1 MNNIYEFITTET
13 ANFRL
18 PIPVVENWD
27 WNMYDHIKKSV
38 IYKYG
43 QLLTG
48 KTDNKATKNI
58 ILPILRLRYRTEG
71 FDVKNITLFV
81 DSAKNYWK
89 SFLIKK
95 FHERFAAKYKIDT
108 FIDEG
113 SETDIDFGGVLVK
126 DTGDIC
132 PEVVSWQSIAFCDQT
147 DILSG
152 PIAIRHQYSPDQLKE
167 MEKKGW
173 KEIDRVIALAKE
185 YKTDNQKSGKES
197 KTPGKYI
204 EVYEVH
210 GMFPKSWLSDDDSLL
225 EDEEYTHQLHIC
237 TFYTGEDK
245 KKHGITL
252 FKGSEKKLPFKIRFD
267 KIYNRALGFGGVEEL
282 IEPQVWANYG
292 LMRIKDMLDAASKII
307 FQTND
312 PAFANRNK
320 LQNMDNLEITV
331 VEDGKEVRQIDTSP
345 KTMALFDNFIQIM
358 ENHARQTG
366 MATESLMGETPTAG
380 TPFKLQELITNTS
393 MSYHEYRMGKYAVFI
408 EEIYRDWI
416 IPKIVKEINQGSEF
430 LSDLDLDE
438 LKYVADSLVVNES
451 NKMIKEKILS
461 GQLVSFEEIEAHKQ
475 MVRDDFMKGGNKR
488 FIKII
493 KDEFKDMPV
502 NIGISI
508 AGKQKDMIK
517 FTDKLVNIFRF
528 IISNPQ
534 GFSEAMKM
542 PGVAKTFNAILEA
555 SGLSP
560 ADFYQPAIQQTIQ
573 PQTIKQPEMANQI
586 I

>member
-393 MSYHEYRMGKYAVFI
+393 MRYHEYRMGKDAIFI
-408 EEIYRDWI
+408 EEIYRNWI
-416 IPKIVKEINQGSEF
+416 IPK
-430 LSDLDLDE
+430 
-438 LKYVADSLVVNES
+438 
-451 NKMIKEKILS
+451 MIKEIILS

-560 ADFYQPAIQQTIQ
+560 ADFYQPAIH
-573 PQTIKQPEMANQI
+573 
-586 I
+586 